1 MAKIIAMMNQ
11 KGGVGKTTSSV
22 NLAAC
27 LAVAEKK
34 TLLIDLDPQGNG
46 SLSIGLSKETFSSKN
61 IYHALIGQIDIKDA
75 IYETELPYFHMC
87 PSDNNLVGAELELVS
102 LFARE
107 SKLKTAFQSV
117 ANQYDYIII
126 DCPPSLGLLTV
137 NALNAAHSYIVP
149 MQTEFL
155 AMEGLSQLLNTVKMI
170 KSSLNPSLEL
180 DGILLTMFDSRS
192 GLHKQ
197 VVQEI
202 KTHFGEM
209 VFNTVIP
216 RNVKLAECPSFGKP
230 IILYDIESKGSEAY
244 LALAKEIILK
254 ERFKKKAAINDS
266 VSTLNAVVEIK
277 KNEDQIMDILPSLE
291 NIKFEENHTN

>member
-46 SLSIGLSKETFSSKN
+46 SISIGLSRENFAGKN
-61 IYHALIGQIDIKDA
+61 IYQALIGQVPLRDA
-75 IYETELPYFHMC
+75 IYETELPHFHIC
-87 PSDNNLVGAELELVS
+87 PSDNNLSGAEIELVS

-107 SKLKTAFQSV
+107 SKLKNAFKTIEKD
-117 ANQYDYIII
+117 YDYIII

-137 NALNAAHSYIVP
+137 NALNAAHSYIIP

-155 AMEGLSQLLNTVKMI
+155 AMEGLAMLLNTVKMI
-170 KSSLNPSLEL
+170 RASLNPDLEL
-180 DGILLTMFDSRS
+180 DGILLTMYDSRS

-197 VVQEI
+197 VAQDI
-202 KTHFGEM
+202 KSHFGEM
-209 VFNTVIP
+209 VFNTIIP

-244 LALAKEIILK
+244 LAFAKEIILK
-254 ERFKKKAAINDS
+254 ERFKKQEVKS
-266 VSTLNAVVEIK
+266 EVKS
-277 KNEDQIMDILPSLE
+277 EDEIMDLIPS
-291 NIKFEENHTN
+291 FEHLQNENHIN

>member
-46 SLSIGLSKETFSSKN
+46 SISIGMPKDVFSNKN
-61 IYHALIGQIDIKDA
+61 IYHALIGKVKLSEV
-75 IYETELPYFHMC
+75 IYETELPHFHIC
-87 PSDNNLVGAELELVS
+87 PSDNNLSGAEIELVG

-107 SKLKTAFQSV
+107 SKLKTAFKEIE
-117 ANQYDYIII
+117 NDYDFIII

-149 MQTEFL
+149 MQTEYL
-155 AMEGLSQLLNTVKMI
+155 AMEGLAQLLNTVKLI
-170 KSSLNPSLEL
+170 KNSLNPALEL

-197 VVQEI
+197 VANEI
-202 KTHFGEM
+202 RTHFGDV
-209 VFNTVIP
+209 VFKTIIP
-216 RNVKLAECPSFGKP
+216 RNVKLAGVFPTF
-230 IILYDIESKGSEAY
+230 L
-244 LALAKEIILK
+244 LALILSLK
-254 ERFKKKAAINDS
+254 ITSFAND
-266 VSTLNAVVEIK
+266 K
-277 KNEDQIMDILPSLE
+277 
-291 NIKFEENHTN
+291 

>member
-46 SLSIGLSKETFSSKN
+46 SISIGLSKDKFAGKN
-61 IYHALIGQIDIKDA
+61 IYHALIGQVALKEA
-75 IYETELPYFHMC
+75 IYESELPCFDIC
-87 PSDNNLVGAELELVS
+87 PSDNNLSGAEIELVS

-107 SKLKTAFQSV
+107 SKLKNALKTV
-117 ANQYDYIII
+117 EKNYDYIII

-155 AMEGLSQLLNTVKMI
+155 AMEGLAQLLNTVKLI
-170 KSSLNPSLEL
+170 RSSLNPNLDL
-180 DGILLTMFDSRS
+180 DGILLTMYDSRS

-197 VVQEI
+197 VANEI
-202 KTHFGEM
+202 KTHFGDV
-209 VFNTVIP
+209 VFNTIIP

-244 LALAKEIILK
+244 LALAKEIIMR
-254 ERFKKKAAINDS
+254 ERFVVAPKNS
-266 VSTLNAVVEIK
+266 VN
-277 KNEDQIMDILPSLE
+277 KNEESLFDIIPSLE
-291 NIKFEENHTN
+291 NINFDGTQIQN